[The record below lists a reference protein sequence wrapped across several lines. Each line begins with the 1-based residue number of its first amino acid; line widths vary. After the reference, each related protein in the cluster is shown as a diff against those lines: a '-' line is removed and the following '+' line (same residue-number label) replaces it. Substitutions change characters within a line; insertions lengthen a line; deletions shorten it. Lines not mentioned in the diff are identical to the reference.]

1 MHSGT
6 LVVSGNLKAISLKR
20 RLIAEH
26 SSWPLRLCHTGA
38 RAPQA
43 QLRSVSANRK
53 DPTFI
58 LAAALVGLIRR
69 RSIFWTVQRAAGRF
83 KRVVPSLED
92 KPKIKLTPP
101 DCPDGDANG
110 VSTCVESSLASALLL
125 LARGGGEESRRGDA
139 RPLRLV
145 L

>member
-43 QLRSVSANRK
+43 RLRSVSANRK
-53 DPTFI
+53 DPAFI
-58 LAAALVGLIRR
+58 LAAALVGLMRR
-69 RSIFWTVQRAAGRF
+69 RSVFWTVQRPAGRF
-83 KRVVPSLED
+83 KRVVPSLD
-92 KPKIKLTPP
+92 HKPKIKLTPP

-110 VSTCVESSLASALLL
+110 VPTCVESSLASALLL
-125 LARGGGEESRRGDA
+125 LVRRSGEASRRGDA
-139 RPLRLV
+139 RPRALAL
-145 L
+145 